1 MKITKEQL
9 KQIIKEEIS
18 TLKREAAAKE
28 LNEGLSGEA
37 KAEFHEY
44 LRAWFNQAA
53 ARYGNDPTNPYK
65 AKRLAYD
72 LALGASGGEHI
83 SGSGDVDFNH
93 MLKYLSPEDQYLGRQ
108 FLSHMANE
116 IKNKP
121 ELASKSYKDLAN
133 HFGL

>member
-9 KQIIKEEIS
+9 EQIIKEEIS
-18 TLKREAAAKE
+18 TLKREVAAKE

-53 ARYGNDPTNPYK
+53 FRYGNDPTNPYK
-65 AKRLAYD
+65 AKKLAYD
-72 LALGASGGEHI
+72 LALGAAGGEHT

-93 MLKYLSPEDQYLGRQ
+93 MLKYLSPEDQYLSRQ

-121 ELASKSYKDLAN
+121 ELASMSYKELAN

>member
-18 TLKREAAAKE
+18 TLKREVAAKE

-37 KAEFHEY
+37 KAEFREY

-53 ARYGNDPTNPYK
+53 ARYGTDPTNPYRSD
-65 AKRLAYD
+65 ALARH
-72 LALGASGGEHI
+72 LAMGATGKDHGP
-83 SGSGDVDFNH
+83 GSGDVDFNH
-93 MLKYLSPEDQYLGRQ
+93 MLKYLNPEDQKLGRKT
-108 FLSHMANE
+108 LSYMARE

-121 ELASKSYKDLAN
+121 ELASKSYKELAN

>member
-18 TLKREAAAKE
+18 TLKREVAAKE

-37 KAEFHEY
+37 KAEFREY
-44 LRAWFNQAA
+44 LKAWFSQAA
-53 ARYGNDPTNPYK
+53 ATYGIDPANPYRSD
-65 AKRLAYD
+65 ALARH
-72 LALGASGGEHI
+72 LAMGAAGEDHG
-83 SGSGDVDFNH
+83 SGSGNVDFNH
-93 MLKYLSPEDQYLGRQ
+93 MLKYLNPEDQELSRK

-121 ELASKSYKDLAN
+121 ELASQSSQELAN